1 MTQRWWC
8 WLLLA
13 LLPAAA
19 HGENIARIDHL
30 QPSGLEQQAG
40 QRAGLFLERRFD
52 SGDATVRVI
61 GNGHWRIHPRA
72 GVADPLLVVYHPY
85 NARVTVRAPGDA
97 APRTQDLFQPG
108 LDPQYSRRALVFPLS
123 RDGPV
128 DVSVEGARYPMQ
140 VAVEARS
147 DYAAADLWHVR
158 LLLPAV
164 GMTLGVALAV
174 LLFWLVLR
182 ERVYLLYAGAML
194 LQLLYVLCS
203 YGEAYA
209 WPGLSLLR
217 HFGAQGIWTIGTLAT
232 VLMVYLW
239 QDYANLRRAAPRL
252 AWLMRLVGVYGC
264 LLTLLLLASPWPAD
278 NRWFPNV
285 ANGLFLLTNV
295 ITLATLLVAWWR
307 GERHASIVLLSWL
320 PLLVFTMV
328 RALRFS
334 AGERAGP
341 WLEYGIPW
349 WLAFTAVALGL
360 GLAHRMLTVRRERD
374 RAKAHA
380 ERDALTGVLN
390 RGAIEHRLDWALIER
405 QREGIPVS
413 LLFIDLDHFKQVNDR
428 HGHAIGD
435 ACLRAVTRAVSQQ
448 FQYGDQLGRL
458 GGEEF
463 VLVLSGVEL
472 RTAIRIG
479 EDVCAR
485 IRHDCAHVEGVAVH
499 VTASIGAAQARDGD
513 TVASLIAR
521 ADQAMYVAKRAGG
534 DRVVA
539 EDAPAH
545 GDERLQAPADATVD

>member
-1 MTQRWWC
+1 MTQQGWLL
-8 WLLLA
+8 LLLA
-13 LLPAAA
+13 LLPVGA
-19 HGENIARIDHL
+19 HGENIARIDRL
-30 QPSGLEQQAG
+30 QPSALEQQAG
-40 QRAGLFLERRFD
+40 QRAGLFSERRFD
-52 SGDATVRVI
+52 SGDASVRVI
-61 GNGHWRIHPRA
+61 GNGHWRVHPRD
-72 GVADPLLVVYHPY
+72 GIVEPLLVIYHPY

-97 APRTQDLFQPG
+97 TPRTQDLFQPG
-108 LDPQYSRRALVFPLS
+108 LDPEYSRRALVFPLA
-123 RDGPV
+123 REGPV
-128 DVSVEGARYPMQ
+128 DVKVEGARYPMQ

-232 VLMVYLW
+232 ILMVYLW

-252 AWLMRLVGVYGC
+252 AWLMRLVGIYGC
-264 LLTLLLLASPWPAD
+264 LLTLVLLASPWPAD

-285 ANGLFLLTNV
+285 ANALFLLTNL

-307 GERHASIVLLSWL
+307 GERYASIVLLSWL

-374 RAKAHA
+374 SAKAHA
-380 ERDALTGVLN
+380 ERDGLTGVLN

-405 QREGIPVS
+405 QREQIPVS

-428 HGHAIGD
+428 HGHALGD
-435 ACLRAVTRAVSQQ
+435 ACLRAVARAVSAQ

-463 VLVLSGVEL
+463 VLVLSGEGL
-472 RTAIRIG
+472 QAATRIG
-479 EDVCAR
+479 EQVAAR
-485 IRHDCAHVEGVAVH
+485 IRHDCATVEGIDVAL
-499 VTASIGAAQARDGD
+499 TASLGVAQARDGD

-521 ADQAMYVAKRAGG
+521 ADHAMYVAKRAGG
-534 DRVVA
+534 DQVRDEHAVA
-539 EDAPAH
+539 LPAH
-545 GDERLQAPADATVD
+545 GTRAPAGAPVE